1 MPRSRLIRWMMENGV
16 QLIKVIKK
24 LRQVKARLIMIA
36 QLKLMT
42 FKSQK
47 MMMKTTITTTKKRK

>member
-16 QLIKVIKK
+16 QLIKVTKK